1 MGASV
6 RRYELSGLVG
16 GGYYQVKL
24 SARNR
29 GSGGGFRE
37 GRGVV
42 RSLRPCSVGERAAA
56 FGGFSYCVRVVSP
69 RPSPPVGLSLVPG
82 VGSLTASWG
91 VPERSGGVAAAVGF
105 IVEWRRERSGGWGR
119 AVVRGARSFTIGGL
133 VGGVSYQ
140 VRVKSYSRDRKS
152 SSAVL
157 GDGVPL
163 VDAACPSGSELGFV
177 RQVFD
182 SAAGVCVRPPGAFRV
197 SAEGIGGLLVRLR
210 WDGVRGVS
218 GRWSFP
224 SDPVSVYVV
233 RWRLRGSSEA
243 WRVAVAGPREVQVQQ
258 GKSSHLTHFN
268 EGFFVEDVYEI
279 VGLTNGSVYDVE
291 VEARNAAGS
300 STARVAAGP
309 CAARSEF
316 SKSLGRCVGLPADPE
331 GVTLT
336 AGDRSLRVTWREPS
350 VVDAAAPVTGFYVH
364 LRNPDLGGVGSKL
377 VVVNWDSGTPGVSGR
392 EWSYTFRYALGPFP
406 PWFPGVPLTNG
417 VSYRVSVTSIN
428 RLGTSGG
435 VAAEGAPC
443 ADACATTA
451 AGAAITPAAPVACPA
466 GQVRPFGR
474 GRCAAAC
481 PEGLAFSSPYDLR
494 CATPS
499 VPPSVGYF
507 FVYPGVRVG
516 TLDVHW
522 RQLASD
528 NSGATLLGYL
538 VEWRRIGASSG
549 WQTSTVRAL
558 PAAEA
563 GRQANRQY
571 KITGLAVGAR
581 YQIRIAAYNT
591 LGAGPYRYT
600 QHGVLAVCGN
610 RFSTPSRGRLTHV
623 EGKGLCILPPHPPT
637 GLAALPS
644 ASTLHLSWRQETWD
658 NHHPVTGYKLRWRA
672 GSTGAWT
679 NVNTDIPWSSGA
691 DFPTPGVRRK
701 DFTHT
706 IRGLPPNV
714 TFYEIQAASYNQI
727 PGERSEWTTI
737 ETSNCPTGKVRL
749 TTSSGCLNI
758 PALPPDESLRSP
770 TVTLRPGSR
779 NGALNAAWWQN
790 TNAFNPSTY
799 QIQWRLQGETTWSQT
814 YLTPTAV
821 NIPMPAR
828 HTARGWRLNSTE
840 LTGLNICTHEIRIF
854 ARGTARHAWGS
865 TTVSAAP
872 RGTTTA
878 PDTPQGGRISSRSAA
893 GDQLYVYWKRPECDG
908 GAPLSEYK
916 VEYKLHSGSTWTDAT
931 TITSA
936 SELAR
941 IHNGYRIGGLTQG
954 TEYDVRVTAKNN
966 QNFTSETSW
975 TDGIDPKQAANPP
988 SVSGTDIWR
997 PYRMPPDQHARI
1009 NERIQLGLTI
1019 RICTSAADF
1028 IEPLNRV
1035 IAAWNT
1041 ALADNKLNNPGD
1053 TPTPRSDDA
1062 PAGAFEFSGNAS
1074 APADC
1079 GEEGG
1084 SGEMLSDN
1092 QGFEA
1097 VIMDYRPTCPATS
1110 STCATTS
1117 CVLAKPS
1124 TETANNCADTANLC
1138 NNVEAA
1144 ACVNATY
1151 GGNLLPLKTGNVQVA
1166 HMIRELTDRIVA
1178 HELGHYLFLV
1188 DYGYGCHRLGS
1199 QSDEASIMS
1208 YGPNWSEY
1216 QRVVNTQKPQD
1227 INCLSN
1233 TITKRDKEDLHAIYH
1248 PPAFGSLSIGAGRR
1262 GKEHFVVGSPPQ
1274 DLDGNDYYNAYRYVI
1289 LHRAPKG
1296 TNTNPN
1302 AFTQLMNGTTPV
1314 VFTPEQVKDA
1324 VDNNNSMLTGIDLAD
1339 AAFKDFRSQG
1349 REFVFVGVTRG
1360 NPQRDPSKS
1369 LNPVSAA
1376 GLAHAV
1382 MTLNLGPNTGL
1393 AGEHK
1398 WTLGTPVSYIHQ

>member
-1 MGASV
+1 M
-6 RRYELSGLVG
+6 
-16 GGYYQVKL
+16 
-24 SARNR
+24 
-29 GSGGGFRE
+29 
-37 GRGVV
+37 
-42 RSLRPCSVGERAAA
+42 
-56 FGGFSYCVRVVSP
+56 
-69 RPSPPVGLSLVPG
+69 
-82 VGSLTASWG
+82 
-91 VPERSGGVAAAVGF
+91 
-105 IVEWRRERSGGWGR
+105 
-119 AVVRGARSFTIGGL
+119 VRGARSFTIGGL

-163 VDAACPSGSELGFV
+163 VDAACPSGVELGFV

-182 SAAGVCVRPPGAFRV
+182 PAAGVCVRPPGVFRV
-197 SAEGIGGLLVRLR
+197 SAEGVGGLLVQLR

-233 RWRLRGSSEA
+233 RWRLRGSSDP

-316 SKSLGRCVGLPADPE
+316 NKSLGRCVGLPADPE

-481 PEGLAFSSPYDLR
+481 PEGSAFSSPYDLR

-563 GRQANRQY
+563 GRQTNRQY

-637 GLAALPS
+637 GLAAL
-644 ASTLHLSWRQETWD
+644 AGISTLNVSWRQETWD

-706 IRGLPPNV
+706 IRGLPPNA

-727 PGERSEWTTI
+727 PGERSEWVTI

-749 TTSSGCLNI
+749 TTSSGCLNT
-758 PALPPDESLRSP
+758 PARPADESLRSP

-854 ARGTARHAWGS
+854 AHRAAQRGVERVGGTI
-865 TTVSAAP
+865 VSAAP

-878 PDTPQGGRISSRSAA
+878 PDTPRRPQVAA
-893 GDQLYVYWKRPECDG
+893 TSENGDQLYVYWIRPECDG
-908 GAPLSEYK
+908 GKPLTNY
-916 VEYKLHSGSTWTDAT
+916 
-931 TITSA
+931 TITYRTTGA
-936 SELAR
+936 ANWTTNTTETRTRELNKQ
-941 IHNGYRIGGLTQG
+941 HNGHAITGLTTG
-954 TEYDVRVTAKNN
+954 
-966 QNFTSETSW
+966 QNYEIRINTTN
-975 TDGIDPKQAANPP
+975 AANLTSSHTGNGRPTAAQDP
-988 SVSGTDIWR
+988 ATSLSAHAWR
-997 PYRMPPDQHARI
+997 PYSMPPDQYATI
-1009 NERIQLGLTI
+1009 SERIQLGLTI

-1028 IEPLNRV
+1028 IEPLNRAF
-1035 IAAWNT
+1035 AAWNA
-1041 ALADNKLNNPGD
+1041 ALADNRKT
-1053 TPTPRSDDA
+1053 TPTPRSANA
-1062 PAGAFEFSGNAS
+1062 PAGAFAFSGTAS
-1074 APADC
+1074 TPADC
-1079 GEEGG
+1079 GEAAG
-1084 SGEMLSDN
+1084 SGEMSSDN

-1097 VIMDYRPTCPATS
+1097 VIMDYRPNCPATPRV
-1110 STCATTS
+1110 TNDCDNTS
-1117 CVLAKPS
+1117 CAS
-1124 TETANNCADTANLC
+1124 TRRSTATANNCASTTNLC
-1138 NNVEAA
+1138 PVGSA
-1144 ACVNATY
+1144 ACVQPRST
-1151 GGNLLPLKTGNVQVA
+1151 GSLLPHKTGAVQVT
-1166 HMIRELTDRIVA
+1166 HMMTELTDRTFT
-1178 HELGHYLFLV
+1178 HELGHYLGLA
-1188 DYGYGCHRLGS
+1188 DYGNNCHWINNNTIESSLMADGLNPDWR
-1199 QSDEASIMS
+1199 D
-1208 YGPNWSEY
+1208 Y
-1216 QRVVNTQKPQD
+1216 QRIVNTQNPEATKCRSD
-1227 INCLSN
+1227 
-1233 TITKRDKEDLHAIYH
+1233 TITKRDKEDLHTIYH
-1248 PPAFGSLSIGAGRR
+1248 PAAFASLSSGLIP
-1262 GKEHFVVGSPPQ
+1262 GKPSMEHFVVGSPPQ
-1274 DLDGNDYYNAYRYVI
+1274 DLDGRSYYNAYRYVI
-1289 LHRAPKG
+1289 LHRAPQG
-1296 TNTNPN
+1296 TNPN
-1302 AFTQLMNGTTPV
+1302 PNTFTQLMYDATPSNSRDAHVPV
-1314 VFTPEQVKDA
+1314 VFTPEQVEDA
-1324 VDNNNSMLTGIDLAD
+1324 VDSNSMMLTSVNLVDSDFAN
-1339 AAFKDFRSQG
+1339 FRSQG
-1349 REFVFVGVTRG
+1349 HEFVFVGVTRG
-1360 NPQRDPSKS
+1360 DPQRDPSKP

-1382 MTLNLGPNTGL
+1382 MSLNLGLDASTGL
-1393 AGEHK
+1393 GGEHN
-1398 WTLGTPVSYIHQ
+1398 WTLGTPVSYTRP